1 MDSAQFDM
9 ATIATILLMA
19 CATYFTRILGYAA
32 LRNRILSPR
41 MRSVMEAAP
50 GCVLVSVI
58 APYFASGEPADLM
71 ALAITLIAAS
81 RFPFLTTVVVGVAS
95 AAILRHILA

>member
-1 MDSAQFDM
+1 MDSAQLDTFTVT
-9 ATIATILLMA
+9 TIFLMA
-19 CATYFTRILGYAA
+19 CATYFTRILGYAV

-58 APYFASGEPADLM
+58 APYFASGNPADLM
-71 ALAITLIAAS
+71 ALAITLVAAI
-81 RFPFLTTVVVGVAS
+81 RLPFLATVIIGVAS
-95 AAILRHILA
+95 AAILRHLWA